1 MKHRIVSV
9 TDQSKHPLLIIV
21 MLAWPIFVEQ
31 VLVSLVQSVDTAMVG
46 ALGANATASVS
57 ISQSPINLINSVIM
71 ALGVGFTT
79 MIARAVGAK
88 QFEYARKLIRQ
99 SIVVVFSLG
108 IPLSVLC
115 FVLSRQIPIWMG
127 GAPEI
132 LDDAQSYIRI
142 IAFSMLFRGL
152 MMVLTAI
159 FRGFG
164 DSRTP
169 MIINIGI
176 NLLNVVGNYL
186 LIYPTHDVTL
196 FGHTFTVWGA
206 GWGVAGAA
214 LSTSGSQILGSL
226 VLLFMCFT
234 PRSGPMRISIH
245 ESFRPSKE
253 TIQEVFRVSL
263 PVMFERF
270 TTSGAFV
277 ITSSIIASL
286 GTISLAANSLAG
298 QAESLSF
305 MPGFAFGTAVTTL
318 VGQSL
323 GADNVPLARKYVRLS
338 GIIGSVVMF
347 IMSIFLF
354 IFSDG
359 IISIFTPDA
368 AVIELGGQL
377 LRSLALI
384 QVPQMLA
391 MVFSGALRGAGDTK
405 SPFLITLFSMWGVRI
420 LGSFIFVRLLGKDLP
435 WVCAAMCTDN
445 VVRFVLFLARYLQG
459 KWAVTYAQN
468 IRQPKEETVSE

>member
-1 MKHRIVSV
+1 
-9 TDQSKHPLLIIV
+9 
-21 MLAWPIFVEQ
+21 
-31 VLVSLVQSVDTAMVG
+31 
-46 ALGANATASVS
+46 
-57 ISQSPINLINSVIM
+57 
-71 ALGVGFTT
+71 
-79 MIARAVGAK
+79 
-88 QFEYARKLIRQ
+88 
-99 SIVVVFSLG
+99 
-108 IPLSVLC
+108 
-115 FVLSRQIPIWMG
+115 
-127 GAPEI
+127 
-132 LDDAQSYIRI
+132 
-142 IAFSMLFRGL
+142 
-152 MMVLTAI
+152 
-159 FRGFG
+159 
-164 DSRTP
+164 
-169 MIINIGI
+169 
-176 NLLNVVGNYL
+176 
-186 LIYPTHDVTL
+186 
-196 FGHTFTVWGA
+196 
-206 GWGVAGAA
+206 
-214 LSTSGSQILGSL
+214 
-226 VLLFMCFT
+226 
-234 PRSGPMRISIH
+234 
-245 ESFRPSKE
+245 
-253 TIQEVFRVSL
+253 
-263 PVMFERF
+263 MFERF

-305 MPGFAFGTAVTTL
+305 MPALRFGTAVTTL

-377 LRSLALI
+377 LRILALI